1 MPRVPAY
8 RISQVA
14 RLLGV
19 SDDTV
24 RRWAD
29 SGRLPVT
36 RDGSG
41 RRSIDGADL
50 AKFAASLV
58 DETDPEAAARH
69 SARNRLT
76 GIVTKV
82 TRDNVMAQVELV
94 AGPFRMVSLLSREA
108 ADHLALAPGV
118 MAVAVV
124 KATNV
129 TVELPGG

>member
-1 MPRVPAY
+1 VPSY

-24 RRWAD
+24 RRWTD

-36 RDGSG
+36 RDASG
-41 RRSIDGADL
+41 RRSVDGVTL
-50 AKFAASLV
+50 AAFAATLA
-58 DETDPEAAARH
+58 DDPDSEASHR

-76 GIVTKV
+76 GIVTRV
-82 TRDNVMAQVELV
+82 TRDKVMAQVEMV
-94 AGPFRMVSLLSREA
+94 AGPFRVVSLISREA
-108 ADHLALAPGV
+108 ADQLGLAPGV

-129 TVELPGG
+129 TVELAN

>member
-1 MPRVPAY
+1 MPSY

-24 RRWAD
+24 RRWTD
-29 SGRLPVT
+29 SGRLQVT
-36 RDGSG
+36 RDAAG
-41 RRSIDGADL
+41 RRTIEGTTL
-50 AKFAASLV
+50 AAFAASLA
-58 DETDPEAAARH
+58 DEPDSHAAFH

-82 TRDNVMAQVELV
+82 TRDGVMAQVDMV
-94 AGPFRMVSLLSREA
+94 AGPFRLVSLISREA
-108 ADHLALAPGV
+108 ADQLGLDPGV
-118 MAVAVV
+118 MAVASV

-129 TVELPGG
+129 TVELP